1 MTAMTDFPE
10 TFLYGILVLYRESL
24 TKSVIIRHASWS
36 PYPTLFPKEAK
47 KHVN

>member
-24 TKSVIIRHASWS
+24 TKSVIIRHAVMVTL
-36 PYPTLFPKEAK
+36 PYPS
-47 KHVN
+47 